1 MLENNLK
8 FLEETFKQYYFDHF
22 DLIHVPDRSTEREY
36 GYKKF
41 NSGMSRHI
49 SLKTDKDLHLLLMTD
64 LPSDVFCS
72 NGYYSF
78 PDLPMTEKDW
88 KEADLIFD
96 IDAKDLNLP
105 CRKDHT
111 CIKCISCGEISLL
124 QDVCPKCKSNKL
136 DRLSLSCQN
145 CISSVKKEVLNLIK
159 ILTDDLQ
166 IDYENIRVAFSGN
179 EGFHL
184 YVANSSYNQL
194 GSKERG
200 DLIDYIMFRSATAEK
215 FGFKKDNP
223 LRSSFPDLDDPG
235 WYGRVAKELFGSKSK
250 RSKSITK
257 ITSNGYFAYQQKLE
271 EMGKNSIGVK
281 IDPNVTV
288 DIHRIFRLEGSLNS
302 KSGLAKIACDN
313 IEKFNPYVE
322 ACLIDD
328 KPVEIL
334 AKSPIEFKLKNEKF
348 GPYINEKISVPKYA
362 AVYMICKGI
371 ANLPESTI

>member
-1 MLENNLK
+1 MLENDLK

-22 DLIHVPDRSTEREY
+22 DSIHVPDRSQEREY

-41 NSGMSRHI
+41 NSGMIRHI
-49 SLKTDKDLHLLLMTD
+49 SLKTDKDLHLMLMTNV
-64 LPSDVFCS
+64 PSDVFCS
-72 NGYYSF
+72 NAYYSF
-78 PDLPMTEKDW
+78 PNLPMAEKDW

-96 IDAKDLNLP
+96 IDAKDLNLS

-136 DRLSLSCQN
+136 DLLSLPCQN
-145 CISSVKKEVLNLIK
+145 CISGVKKEVLNLIK
-159 ILTDDLQ
+159 ILTNDLQ
-166 IDYENIRVAFSGN
+166 IDDENVRISFSGN

-184 YVANSSYNQL
+184 YVANSFYNQL

-200 DLIDYIMFRSATAEK
+200 DLIDYIMFRRAMPER
-215 FGFKKDNP
+215 FGFKKENP
-223 LRSSFPDLDDPG
+223 SRLSFPELDEAG
-235 WYGRVAKELFGSKSK
+235 WRGRVAKELFGSKSK
-250 RSKSITK
+250 RSKAITK
-257 ITSNGYFAYQQKLE
+257 IISNGYFAYQQILE
-271 EMGKNSIGVK
+271 EMGKHSIGIK

-302 KSGLAKIACDN
+302 KSGLAKLTCEN

-328 KPVEIL
+328 KPVEVS
-334 AKSPIEFKLKNEKF
+334 ANSPIEFRLKNRKF
-348 GPYINEKISVPKYA
+348 GPYTNEKVFVPKYV
-362 AVYMICKGI
+362 AVYMLCKGI
-371 ANLPESTI
+371 ASLA

>member
-1 MLENNLK
+1 MLENDLK

-22 DLIHVPDRSTEREY
+22 DSIHVPDRSQEREY

-41 NSGMSRHI
+41 NSGMIRHI
-49 SLKTDKDLHLLLMTD
+49 SLKTDKDLHLMLMTNV
-64 LPSDVFCS
+64 PSDVFCS
-72 NGYYSF
+72 NAYYSF
-78 PDLPMTEKDW
+78 PNLPMAEKDW

-96 IDAKDLNLP
+96 IDAKDLDLS

-136 DRLSLSCQN
+136 DLLSLPCQN
-145 CISSVKKEVLNLIK
+145 CISGVKKEVLNLIK
-159 ILTDDLQ
+159 ILTNDLQ
-166 IDYENIRVAFSGN
+166 IDDENVRISFSGN

-184 YVANSSYNQL
+184 YVANSFYNQL

-200 DLIDYIMFRSATAEK
+200 DLIDYIMFRRAIPER
-215 FGFKKDNP
+215 FGFKKENP
-223 LRSSFPDLDDPG
+223 SRLSFPELDEAG
-235 WYGRVAKELFGSKSK
+235 WRGRVAKELFGSKSK
-250 RSKSITK
+250 RSKAITK
-257 ITSNGYFAYQQKLE
+257 IISNGYFAYQQILE
-271 EMGKNSIGVK
+271 EMGKHSIGIK

-302 KSGLAKIACDN
+302 KSGLAKLACEN

-328 KPVEIL
+328 KPVEVS
-334 AKSPIEFKLKNEKF
+334 ANSPIEFRLKNRKF
-348 GPYINEKISVPKYA
+348 GPYTNEKVFVPKYV
-362 AVYMICKGI
+362 AVYMLCKGI
-371 ANLPESTI
+371 ASLA

>member
-1 MLENNLK
+1 MHENDLK

-22 DLIHVPDRSTEREY
+22 DFIHVPDRSQEREY

-41 NSGMSRHI
+41 NSGMIRHI
-49 SLKTDKDLHLLLMTD
+49 SLKTDKDLHLMLMTNV
-64 LPSDVFCS
+64 PSDVFCS
-72 NGYYSF
+72 NAYYSF
-78 PDLPMTEKDW
+78 PNLPMAEKDW

-96 IDAKDLNLP
+96 IDAKDLNLS

-136 DRLSLSCQN
+136 DLLSLPCQN
-145 CISSVKKEVLNLIK
+145 CISGVKKEVLNLIK
-159 ILTDDLQ
+159 ILTNDLQ
-166 IDYENIRVAFSGN
+166 IDDENVRISFSGN

-184 YVANSSYNQL
+184 YVANSFYNQL

-200 DLIDYIMFRSATAEK
+200 DLIDYIMFRRAIPER
-215 FGFKKDNP
+215 FGFKKENP
-223 LRSSFPDLDDPG
+223 SRLSFPELDEAG
-235 WYGRVAKELFGSKSK
+235 WRGRVAKELFGSKSK
-250 RSKSITK
+250 RSKAITK
-257 ITSNGYFAYQQKLE
+257 IISNGYFAYQQILE
-271 EMGKNSIGVK
+271 EMGKHSIGIK

-302 KSGLAKIACDN
+302 KSGLAKLACEN

-328 KPVEIL
+328 KPVEVS
-334 AKSPIEFKLKNEKF
+334 ANSPIEFRLKNRKF
-348 GPYINEKISVPKYA
+348 GPYTNEKVFVPKYV
-362 AVYMICKGI
+362 AVYMLCKGI
-371 ANLPESTI
+371 ASLA

>member
-78 PDLPMTEKDW
+78 PNLPMTEKDW

-96 IDAKDLNLP
+96 IDAKDLNLS

-111 CIKCISCGEISLL
+111 CIKCISCGEVSLL

-136 DRLSLSCQN
+136 DRLSLPCQN
-145 CISSVKKEVLNLIK
+145 CISGVKKEVLNLVK
-159 ILTDDLQ
+159 ILTADLRIDDK
-166 IDYENIRVAFSGN
+166 NIRISFSGN

-184 YVANSSYNQL
+184 YVTNSPYNQL

-200 DLIDYIMFRSATAEK
+200 DLIDYIMFRRAIPER
-215 FGFKKDNP
+215 FGFKKNNP
-223 LRSSFPDLDDPG
+223 SRSSFPDLDDPG
-235 WYGRVAKELFGSKSK
+235 WSGRVAKDLFSSKSK
-250 RSKSITK
+250 RSKGITK
-257 ITSNGYFAYQQKLE
+257 IISDGYSVYRQRLE

-302 KSGLAKIACDN
+302 KSGLAKLACDN
-313 IEKFNPYVE
+313 IEKFNPYAE
-322 ACLIDD
+322 ACLIGDE
-328 KPVEIL
+328 PVEISASL
-334 AKSPIEFKLKNEKF
+334 PIEFRLKNRRF
-348 GPYINEKISVPKYA
+348 GPYTNEKISVPKYA
-362 AVYMICKGI
+362 ATYMLCKGI
-371 ANLPESTI
+371 ANLV

>member
-1 MLENNLK
+1 MLENDLK

-22 DLIHVPDRSTEREY
+22 DSIHVPDRSQEREY

-41 NSGMSRHI
+41 NSGMIRHI
-49 SLKTDKDLHLLLMTD
+49 SLKTDKDLHLMLMTNV
-64 LPSDVFCS
+64 PSDVFCS
-72 NGYYSF
+72 NAYYSF
-78 PDLPMTEKDW
+78 PNLPMAEKDW

-96 IDAKDLNLP
+96 IDAKDLNLS

-136 DRLSLSCQN
+136 DLLSLPCQN
-145 CISSVKKEVLNLIK
+145 CISGVKKEVLNLIK
-159 ILTDDLQ
+159 ILTNDLQ
-166 IDYENIRVAFSGN
+166 IDDENVRISFSGN

-184 YVANSSYNQL
+184 YVANSFYNQL

-200 DLIDYIMFRSATAEK
+200 DLIDYIMFRRAMPER
-215 FGFKKDNP
+215 FGFKKENP
-223 LRSSFPDLDDPG
+223 SRLSFPELDEAG
-235 WYGRVAKELFGSKSK
+235 WRGRVAKELFGSKSK
-250 RSKSITK
+250 RSKAITK
-257 ITSNGYFAYQQKLE
+257 IISNGYFAYQQILE
-271 EMGKNSIGVK
+271 EMGKHSIGIK

-302 KSGLAKIACDN
+302 KSGLAKLACEN

-328 KPVEIL
+328 KPVEVS
-334 AKSPIEFKLKNEKF
+334 ANSPIEFRLKNRKF
-348 GPYINEKISVPKYA
+348 GPYTNEKVFVPKYV
-362 AVYMICKGI
+362 AVYMLCKGI
-371 ANLPESTI
+371 ASLA

>member
-1 MLENNLK
+1 MLENDLK

-22 DLIHVPDRSTEREY
+22 DSIHVPDRSQEREY

-41 NSGMSRHI
+41 NSGMIRHI
-49 SLKTDKDLHLLLMTD
+49 SLKTDKDLHLMLMTNV
-64 LPSDVFCS
+64 PSDVFCS
-72 NGYYSF
+72 NAYYSF
-78 PDLPMTEKDW
+78 PNLPMSEKDW

-96 IDAKDLNLP
+96 IDAKDLNLS

-136 DRLSLSCQN
+136 DLLSLPCQN
-145 CISSVKKEVLNLIK
+145 CISGVKKEVLNLIK
-159 ILTDDLQ
+159 ILTNDLQ
-166 IDYENIRVAFSGN
+166 IDDENVRISFSGN

-184 YVANSSYNQL
+184 YVANSFYNQL

-200 DLIDYIMFRSATAEK
+200 DLIDYIMFRRAIPER
-215 FGFKKDNP
+215 FGFKKENP
-223 LRSSFPDLDDPG
+223 SRLLFPELDEAG
-235 WYGRVAKELFGSKSK
+235 WRGRVAKELFGSKSK
-250 RSKSITK
+250 RSKAITK
-257 ITSNGYFAYQQKLE
+257 IISNGYFAYQQILE
-271 EMGKNSIGVK
+271 EMGKHSIGIK

-302 KSGLAKIACDN
+302 KSGLAKLACEN

-328 KPVEIL
+328 KPVEVS
-334 AKSPIEFKLKNEKF
+334 ANSPIEFRLKNRKF
-348 GPYINEKISVPKYA
+348 GPYTNEKVFVPKYV
-362 AVYMICKGI
+362 AVYMLCKGI
-371 ANLPESTI
+371 ASLA

>member
-1 MLENNLK
+1 MHENDLK

-22 DLIHVPDRSTEREY
+22 DSIHVPDRSQEREY

-41 NSGMSRHI
+41 NSGMIRHI
-49 SLKTDKDLHLLLMTD
+49 SLKTDKDLHLMLMTNV
-64 LPSDVFCS
+64 PSDVFCS
-72 NGYYSF
+72 NAYYSF
-78 PDLPMTEKDW
+78 PNLPMAEKDW

-96 IDAKDLNLP
+96 IDAKDLNLS

-136 DRLSLSCQN
+136 DLLSLPCQN
-145 CISSVKKEVLNLIK
+145 CISGVKKEVLNLIK
-159 ILTDDLQ
+159 ILTNDLQ
-166 IDYENIRVAFSGN
+166 IDYENVRISFSGN

-184 YVANSSYNQL
+184 YVANSFYNQL

-200 DLIDYIMFRSATAEK
+200 DLIDYIMFRRAMPER
-215 FGFKKDNP
+215 FGFKKENP
-223 LRSSFPDLDDPG
+223 SRLSFPELDEAG
-235 WYGRVAKELFGSKSK
+235 WRGRVAKELFGSKSK
-250 RSKSITK
+250 RSKAITK
-257 ITSNGYFAYQQKLE
+257 IISNGYFAYQQILE
-271 EMGKNSIGVK
+271 QMGKHSIGIK

-302 KSGLAKIACDN
+302 KSGLAKLACEN

-328 KPVEIL
+328 KPVEVS
-334 AKSPIEFKLKNEKF
+334 ANSPIEFRLKNRKF
-348 GPYINEKISVPKYA
+348 GPYTNEKVSVPKYV
-362 AVYMICKGI
+362 AVYMLCKGI
-371 ANLPESTI
+371 ASLA

>member
-1 MLENNLK
+1 MLENNLI

-22 DLIHVPDRSTEREY
+22 NLIRVPDRSIEREY

-41 NSGMSRHI
+41 NSGMIRHI
-49 SLKTDKDLHLLLMTD
+49 SLKTDEDLRLMLMRN

-72 NGYYSF
+72 NACYSF
-78 PDLPMTEKDW
+78 PNLPMAEKDW

-96 IDAKDLNLP
+96 IDAKDLNLS
-105 CRKDHT
+105 CRRNHT

-124 QDVCPKCKSNKL
+124 QDICPKCKSNKL
-136 DRLSLSCQN
+136 DHLSLSCEN
-145 CISSVKKEVLNLIK
+145 CILGVKKEVLNLIK

-166 IDYENIRVAFSGN
+166 IDYKNIRVSFSGN

-184 YVANSSYNQL
+184 YVTNSSYNQL

-200 DLIDYIMFRSATAEK
+200 DLIDYIMFRRAIAKE
-215 FGFKKDNP
+215 FGFNKDNP
-223 LRSSFPDLDDPG
+223 SRSSFPDLDDSG

-250 RSKSITK
+250 RSRTITK
-257 ITSNGYFAYQQKLE
+257 ITSDGYSAYQQKLE
-271 EMGKNSIGVK
+271 EMGKSSIGIK

-302 KSGLAKIACDN
+302 KSGLAKLACDN
-313 IEKFNPYVE
+313 IEKFNPYIE
-322 ACLIDD
+322 ACLIND
-328 KPVEIL
+328 KSVEVL
-334 AKSPIEFKLKNEKF
+334 AKCPIEFRLKNKKF
-348 GPYINEKISVPKYA
+348 GPYTNEIVSVPKFT

-371 ANLPESTI
+371 ADLA